1 MSEQAD
7 VLYVEAIELL
17 VRAQELLQK
26 ARTQHEVAVGQAQLN
41 AQTVM
46 RQAHEM
52 RKLERLLAVER
63 RALAAEHE
71 TQERYR

>member
-1 MSEQAD
+1 MNEQPDA
-7 VLYVEAIELL
+7 LYIEVIELL

-26 ARTQHEVAVGQAQLN
+26 ARTQHELAVGQAQLN

-52 RKLERLLAVER
+52 RKLERLLALESAR
-63 RALAAEHE
+63 
-71 TQERYR
+71 